1 VIPGSMTHSGC
12 VMESFLW
19 AYTVKGDPGDTLWV
33 TVPPDSMQWGCG
45 VSGPHLY
52 LSVEDTRKDMRPALI
67 VRGNYP
73 NPFNPTTNVRFDL
86 LARQHVKVHIYDVR
100 GRLVRTLLDEVCD
113 PGGHTRADTRSNGM
127 GEIGEADRPP
137 AGSTSFEWKRE
148 VSRIPRR
155 WS

>member
-113 PGGHTRADTRSNGM
+113 PGGHEIEWDGRNRGGRPAASGIYFFRVEARGFADTKKMVLVR
-127 GEIGEADRPP
+127 
-137 AGSTSFEWKRE
+137 
-148 VSRIPRR
+148 
-155 WS
+155 